1 MSFVIDASVAIKWF
15 IEENLSAEAGAI
27 LGHGEPLFA
36 PDLLLAEIGNVLW
49 KKVIRGEITPDQAHE
64 IAAKIEEGV
73 PVLYSMRLLN
83 ARALQIALDLDHPI
97 YDCFYLACAEAVDGV
112 VVTADQKLLDISKG
126 TNFEGRVRHLGEIG
140 KLAHTIPPLRVA
152 LEKIE
157 HVIELNRRS
166 RDAAGNVVR
175 RSPGN
180 EPEGV
185 RIISPEQTSMMHD
198 TPPRLRLIKYLD
210 SLSEEEHLDL
220 LALSWLGREHGVA
233 EDWQTL
239 RNRAAES
246 AVWRKG
252 EDLIT
257 GPFFDINLE
266 EGLKILWTRHAGGG
280 RK

>member
-1 MSFVIDASVAIKWF
+1 MSFVVDASVAIKWF
-15 IEENLSAEAGAI
+15 IEENLSEEAGAI

-49 KKVIRGEITPDQAHE
+49 KKVVRGEVAPDQAHE
-64 IAAKIEEGV
+64 IAAKIEEGI

-83 ARALQIALDLDHPI
+83 ARALQIALPI

-112 VVTADQKLLDISKG
+112 LVTADRKLLDISKG
-126 TNFEGRVRHLGEIG
+126 TAFEGRVRHLGEIS
-140 KLAHTIPPLRVA
+140 KLAHTIPPLRTP
-152 LEKIE
+152 LEKIQR
-157 HVIELNRRS
+157 VIELNRRS

-185 RIISPEQTSMMHD
+185 RIMSPKQTRMMDD
-198 TPPRLRLIKYLD
+198 TPPRLGLIRYLD
-210 SLSEEEHLDL
+210 SLSEAERLDL

-239 RNRAAES
+239 RDRAAES

-257 GPFFDINLE
+257 ESFFDINLE
-266 EGLKILWTRHAGGG
+266 EGLNILWTRHPGGG